1 MPEQLRPEPKDR
13 GEAATFIPNSSFH
26 IPNFQFSRTLNP
38 TTRTLFPLPFMRYNE
53 SIPIIFTK
61 RGLTMVNTERMKR
74 TFTELVSLYAPSK
87 GEREVCEYLKK
98 KLKSLG
104 ASKIIE
110 DNDGSVNG
118 GNCGNLIAVWNGNAP
133 GLPSIAL
140 TAHMDCVEHCKDIE
154 PILDGGVF
162 TSKGDTILGG
172 DDKAGV
178 TAILEGIA
186 LMKEMYIP
194 HGKITVI
201 FTVQEEI
208 GLFGSKYIEE
218 KYIQG
223 IDFGYVLDADGPAGS
238 LYNAGPSQYQL
249 SFTLKG
255 VAAHAGMAPE
265 KGTNAIAMA
274 AEAITHCP
282 TGRIDEETTCNIG
295 IITGGTATNIVPDAC
310 VVRAEARSRD
320 TKKLEALVDTMVH
333 AFEDAAK
340 KFPEGSLSVN
350 TEKSYDAFLVKES
363 DPALKLFR
371 KAAASMDKTMTV
383 AKSGGGS
390 DANWFTAK
398 GFPAVLVGVGMTDFH
413 TNRES
418 LKEQDLYDAGLL
430 VYKLIEEESHLG
442 E

>member
-1 MPEQLRPEPKDR
+1 
-13 GEAATFIPNSSFH
+13 
-26 IPNFQFSRTLNP
+26 
-38 TTRTLFPLPFMRYNE
+38 
-53 SIPIIFTK
+53 
-61 RGLTMVNTERMKR
+61 MVNTERMKR

-110 DNDGSVNG
+110 DNDGSVNR

-274 AEAITHCP
+274 AEAITRCP

-295 IITGGTATNIVPDAC
+295 TITGGATEVGLTGIADATAAATATASCAKDLDITTLEGAQKALEIVDAALTSVNSARADLGAVQNRFTS
-310 VVRAEARSRD
+310 VVANLQTSSENLAASRSRIRD
-320 TKKLEALVDTMVH
+320 
-333 AFEDAAK
+333 
-340 KFPEGSLSVN
+340 
-350 TEKSYDAFLVKES
+350 
-363 DPALKLFR
+363 
-371 KAAASMDKTMTV
+371 
-383 AKSGGGS
+383 
-390 DANWFTAK
+390 
-398 GFPAVLVGVGMTDFH
+398 TDFAKE
-413 TNRES
+413 TAELTRTQILQQAGTAMLAQANQVPQNVLS
-418 LKEQDLYDAGLL
+418 LLR
-430 VYKLIEEESHLG
+430 
-442 E
+442 

>member
-1 MPEQLRPEPKDR
+1 
-13 GEAATFIPNSSFH
+13 
-26 IPNFQFSRTLNP
+26 
-38 TTRTLFPLPFMRYNE
+38 
-53 SIPIIFTK
+53 
-61 RGLTMVNTERMKR
+61 MVNTERMKR
-74 TFTELVSLYAPSK
+74 TFTELVSMYAPSK

-104 ASKIIE
+104 ASKVIE

-140 TAHMDCVEHCKDIE
+140 TAHMDCVECCQGIE
-154 PILDGGVF
+154 PVLEGGVF

-194 HGKITVI
+194 HGKI
-201 FTVQEEI
+201 
-208 GLFGSKYIEE
+208 
-218 KYIQG
+218 
-223 IDFGYVLDADGPAGS
+223 
-238 LYNAGPSQYQL
+238 
-249 SFTLKG
+249 
-255 VAAHAGMAPE
+255 AAHAGMAPE

-274 AEAITHCP
+274 AEAIAHCP

-295 IITGGTATNIVPDAC
+295 TITGGTATNIVPDTC

-320 TKKLEALVDTMVH
+320 PKKLEALVGEMVH
-333 AFEDAAK
+333 AFETAAK
-340 KFPEGSLSVN
+340 KFPEGSLSVHK
-350 TEKSYDAFLVKES
+350 EKSYDAFLVKEI
-363 DPALKLFR
+363 DPALKLFK
-371 KAAASMDKTMTV
+371 KAASSMGKTMTV

-390 DANWFTAK
+390 DANWFGTK

-413 TNRES
+413 TSRES

-430 VYKLIEEESHLG
+430 VYKIIEEESHLG

>member
-1 MPEQLRPEPKDR
+1 
-13 GEAATFIPNSSFH
+13 
-26 IPNFQFSRTLNP
+26 
-38 TTRTLFPLPFMRYNE
+38 
-53 SIPIIFTK
+53 
-61 RGLTMVNTERMKR
+61 MVNTERMKR

-140 TAHMDCVEHCKDIE
+140 TAHMDCVECCQGIE
-154 PILDGGVF
+154 PVLEDSVF

-320 TKKLEALVDTMVH
+320 PKKLEALVDTMVH

-363 DPALKLFR
+363 DPALKLFK
-371 KAAASMDKTMTV
+371 KAAAAMDKTMTV

-413 TNRES
+413 TSRES

>member
-1 MPEQLRPEPKDR
+1 M
-13 GEAATFIPNSSFH
+13 
-26 IPNFQFSRTLNP
+26 
-38 TTRTLFPLPFMRYNE
+38 
-53 SIPIIFTK
+53 
-61 RGLTMVNTERMKR
+61 
-74 TFTELVSLYAPSK
+74 
-87 GEREVCEYLKK
+87 
-98 KLKSLG
+98 
-104 ASKIIE
+104 
-110 DNDGSVNG
+110 
-118 GNCGNLIAVWNGNAP
+118 
-133 GLPSIAL
+133 
-140 TAHMDCVEHCKDIE
+140 
-154 PILDGGVF
+154 
-162 TSKGDTILGG
+162 
-172 DDKAGV
+172 
-178 TAILEGIA
+178 
-186 LMKEMYIP
+186 
-194 HGKITVI
+194 
-201 FTVQEEI
+201 
-208 GLFGSKYIEE
+208 
-218 KYIQG
+218 
-223 IDFGYVLDADGPAGS
+223 LDADGPAGS

-320 TKKLEALVDTMVH
+320 PKKLEALVDTMVH

-350 TEKSYDAFLVKES
+350 KEKSYDAFLVKES
-363 DPALKLFR
+363 DPALKLFK
-371 KAAASMDKTMTV
+371 KAASSMGKAMTV

-390 DANWFTAK
+390 DANWFGTK

-413 TNRES
+413 TSRES

>member
-1 MPEQLRPEPKDR
+1 MAMDR
-13 GEAATFIPNSSFH
+13 AYIDYEKLEEMTQRGVV
-26 IPNFQFSRTLNP
+26 
-38 TTRTLFPLPFMRYNE
+38 YV
-53 SIPIIFTK
+53 TK
-61 RGLTMVNTERMKR
+61 M
-74 TFTELVSLYAPSK
+74 
-87 GEREVCEYLKK
+87 KK

-154 PILDGGVF
+154 PILEGGVF

-249 SFTLKG
+249 SFTLNG

-320 TKKLEALVDTMVH
+320 PKKLEALVDTMVH

-363 DPALKLFR
+363 DPALKLFK
-371 KAAASMDKTMTV
+371 KATTSMGKTMTV

-390 DANWFTAK
+390 DANWFGTK

-413 TNRES
+413 TSRES

>member
-1 MPEQLRPEPKDR
+1 
-13 GEAATFIPNSSFH
+13 
-26 IPNFQFSRTLNP
+26 
-38 TTRTLFPLPFMRYNE
+38 MRYNE
-53 SIPIIFTK
+53 SIPIIFKK
-61 RGLTMVNTERMKR
+61 RGFTMVNTERMKR
-74 TFTELVSLYAPSK
+74 TFTELVSMYAPSK

-104 ASKIIE
+104 ASKVIE

-140 TAHMDCVEHCKDIE
+140 TAHMDCVECCQGIE
-154 PILDGGVF
+154 PVLEDGVF

-274 AEAITHCP
+274 AEAIAHCP

-295 IITGGTATNIVPDAC
+295 TITGGTATNIVPDAC

-320 TKKLEALVDTMVH
+320 PKKLEALVGEMVH
-333 AFEDAAK
+333 AFETAAK
-340 KFPEGSLSVN
+340 KFPEGSLSVHK
-350 TEKSYDAFLVKES
+350 EKSYDAFLVKES
-363 DPALKLFR
+363 DPALKLFK
-371 KAAASMDKTMTV
+371 KAASSMGKTMTV

-390 DANWFTAK
+390 DANWFGTK

-413 TNRES
+413 TSRES

-430 VYKLIEEESHLG
+430 VYKIIEEESHLG

>member
-1 MPEQLRPEPKDR
+1 M
-13 GEAATFIPNSSFH
+13 
-26 IPNFQFSRTLNP
+26 
-38 TTRTLFPLPFMRYNE
+38 
-53 SIPIIFTK
+53 
-61 RGLTMVNTERMKR
+61 
-74 TFTELVSLYAPSK
+74 
-87 GEREVCEYLKK
+87 
-98 KLKSLG
+98 
-104 ASKIIE
+104 
-110 DNDGSVNG
+110 
-118 GNCGNLIAVWNGNAP
+118 
-133 GLPSIAL
+133 
-140 TAHMDCVEHCKDIE
+140 
-154 PILDGGVF
+154 
-162 TSKGDTILGG
+162 
-172 DDKAGV
+172 
-178 TAILEGIA
+178 
-186 LMKEMYIP
+186 
-194 HGKITVI
+194 
-201 FTVQEEI
+201 
-208 GLFGSKYIEE
+208 
-218 KYIQG
+218 
-223 IDFGYVLDADGPAGS
+223 LDADGPAGS

-274 AEAITHCP
+274 AEAITRCP

-295 IITGGTATNIVPDAC
+295 TITGGAATNIVPDAC

-320 TKKLEALVDTMVH
+320 PKKLEALVDTMVH

-350 TEKSYDAFLVKES
+350 KEKSYDAFLVKEN
-363 DPALKLFR
+363 DPALKLFK
-371 KAAASMDKTMTV
+371 KAAASMGKTMTV

-413 TNRES
+413 TSRES